1 MPFAWKYSKERLAKH
16 PYCAHILRMKKV
28 IYHCGKTIKLGRR
41 YDKTFLNIHVKGKGC
56 LAKQGVQSILNFY
69 KPISKLEKNEKNE
82 NADDVS
88 SAEEWE
94 SDDDDRMDDDDLF
107 NVDEENEVQTE
118 SDIEDEYSKGLTIQ
132 NIRRLRSN
140 SEDILTDPTLC
151 FENSV
156 YITGSVAKISSSN
169 YCSSS

>member
-28 IYHCGKTIKLGRR
+28 ICRCGKTIKLGRR
-41 YDKTFLNIHVKGKGC
+41 YDETFLNIHVKGKGC

-94 SDDDDRMDDDDLF
+94 SDDDDRMDDDDC
-107 NVDEENEVQTE
+107 
-118 SDIEDEYSKGLTIQ
+118 LTLMKKMKYKQKVI
-132 NIRRLRSN
+132 LRMN
-140 SEDILTDPTLC
+140 TQ
-151 FENSV
+151 V
-156 YITGSVAKISSSN
+156 VKMMQ
-169 YCSSS
+169 